1 MSHAIEN
8 MEAKTVKLE
17 EFVKSKI
24 AESENVREFATELEN
39 IQKQ

>member
-17 EFVKSKI
+17 ELVKSKI
-24 AESENVREFATELEN
+24 AESEAVREFARELEN